1 MRLVPKL
8 ALAIALVFASALAL
22 VEYAEIRHER
32 NLMRDDAVADLQL
45 LAATLGTV
53 VEREWSAEGEG
64 AASRLLGYVESPRV
78 RVRFRRSDEGPEPA
92 DPERIQVAVPIRFEG
107 RAVGSLELSESMR
120 PLREHLE
127 QRLMR
132 LSLIDL
138 ALLITSVVVAFVVAD
153 RVAGARLGRLV
164 EQVRRIGAGDLGS
177 RVDPS
182 GRDEIAVLGRHINA
196 MAEQLAASRAELES
210 AHAERVEALAG
221 LRHSDRLA
229 SVGRL
234 ASAMAHELGTPLN
247 VVLAR
252 AKLVAAG
259 EAVGDEVRRNAEIIA
274 QQVQRMTQTL
284 GGVLGFARGGSAR
297 GRVDLRDVARD
308 TLRLLEPLARR
319 RGVTLDLAVPET
331 GVCVNAR
338 RQELEQVVI
347 NLLNNAL
354 DAVARGG
361 RVSVAVDRALEPDE
375 RAGAPGRPRDWA
387 RVAVRDDGVGI
398 PPERLARLFEPFYT
412 TKQEGRGTGLGL
424 WIADG
429 IVREHGGEI
438 EVESRVAG
446 GSCFRVKLP
455 AEGTA

>member
-1 MRLVPKL
+1 
-8 ALAIALVFASALAL
+8 
-22 VEYAEIRHER
+22 
-32 NLMRDDAVADLQL
+32 
-45 LAATLGTV
+45 
-53 VEREWSAEGEG
+53 
-64 AASRLLGYVESPRV
+64 
-78 RVRFRRSDEGPEPA
+78 
-92 DPERIQVAVPIRFEG
+92 
-107 RAVGSLELSESMR
+107 MR

-138 ALLITSVVVAFVVAD
+138 ALLVASVAAAFVVAD
-153 RVAGARLGRLV
+153 RIAGVRLGRLV
-164 EQVRRIGAGDLGS
+164 EQVQRIGAGDLGS
-177 RVDPS
+177 GVDPS

-259 EAVGDEVRRNAEIIA
+259 DAAGDEVRRNAEIIA

-284 GGVLGFARGGSAR
+284 GGVLGFARSAAAR
-297 GRVDLRDVARD
+297 ARVDLRDVARD

-319 RGVTLDLAVPET
+319 RGVSLELSAPET
-331 GVCVNAR
+331 AVWVNAR

-361 RVSVAVDRALEPDE
+361 GVSVVVDRALEPDE
-375 RAGAPGRPRDWA
+375 RGGGPGRPRAGA
-387 RVAVRDDGVGI
+387 RVAVRDDGAGI
-398 PPERLARLFEPFYT
+398 APERLARLFEPFYT

-438 EVESRVAG
+438 EVESRVAA